1 MAQNYVP
8 LVTKGKQLPK
18 RKQLPKSKQMA
29 KKTKAPT
36 EKDCLAM
43 MLSVRDALDVISGKW
58 KILIL
63 ISVIYGNKRF
73 REIERS
79 IPNISSKVLAKEL
92 KDLEDHQLIKRTVYD
107 DSPVLVEYTAT
118 DYSNSVSEVI
128 IALYNWGKNHRVKI
142 MGKPASLRPRT
153 T

>member
-1 MAQNYVP
+1 MAQNY
-8 LVTKGKQLPK
+8 LALLTKG
-18 RKQLPKSKQMA
+18 KQLPKSKQMA
-29 KKTKAPT
+29 KKIKPPT

-79 IPNISSKVLAKEL
+79 IPKISSKVLAKEL

-128 IALYNWGKNHRVKI
+128 IALYNWGKNHRMKI
-142 MGKPASLRPRT
+142 IGKPI
-153 T
+153 

>member
-1 MAQNYVP
+1 
-8 LVTKGKQLPK
+8 
-18 RKQLPKSKQMA
+18 
-29 KKTKAPT
+29 
-36 EKDCLAM
+36 M

-63 ISVIYGNKRF
+63 ISIIYGNKRF

-79 IPNISSKVLAKEL
+79 IPKISSKVLAKEL

-107 DSPVLVEYTAT
+107 ESPVLVEYTAT

-128 IALYNWGKNHRVKI
+128 LALYNWGQNHRNKI
-142 MGKPASLRPRT
+142 IGKSEGKKNRMG
-153 T
+153 

>member
-1 MAQNYVP
+1 MA
-8 LVTKGKQLPK
+8 KQL
-18 RKQLPKSKQMA
+18 A
-29 KKTKAPT
+29 KPS

-63 ISVIYGNKRF
+63 ISIIYGNKRF

-79 IPNISSKVLAKEL
+79 IPKISSKVLAKEL

-107 DSPVLVEYTAT
+107 QSSVLVEYTPT
-118 DYSNSVSEVI
+118 DYSDSVSEVI
-128 IALYNWGKNHRVKI
+128 IALYNWGQNHRKKI
-142 MGKPASLRPRT
+142 IGNHKAKGTR
-153 T
+153 